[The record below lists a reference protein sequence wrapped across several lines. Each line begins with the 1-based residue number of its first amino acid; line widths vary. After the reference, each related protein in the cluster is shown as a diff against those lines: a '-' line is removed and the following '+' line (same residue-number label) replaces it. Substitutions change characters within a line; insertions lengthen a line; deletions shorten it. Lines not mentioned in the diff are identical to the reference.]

1 MIDKIKEMSD
11 KELVSFINRMSQ
23 NKLMLCI
30 KCGNPTSWNNRKTIN
45 VGIYNRS
52 IGQKVKKLCT
62 LCEECYIEMLDY
74 LGICDVDWSDNE
86 N

>member
-1 MIDKIKEMSD
+1 MIEKIKEMSD

-23 NKLMLCI
+23 NKLTLCI
-30 KCGNPTSWNNRKTIN
+30 KCGNPTSRNNRKTIN

-52 IGQKVKKLCT
+52 VGQKVKKLCT
-62 LCEECYIEMLDY
+62 LCEDCYIELLDY
-74 LGICDVDWSDNE
+74 LCVSDVDWSDNG